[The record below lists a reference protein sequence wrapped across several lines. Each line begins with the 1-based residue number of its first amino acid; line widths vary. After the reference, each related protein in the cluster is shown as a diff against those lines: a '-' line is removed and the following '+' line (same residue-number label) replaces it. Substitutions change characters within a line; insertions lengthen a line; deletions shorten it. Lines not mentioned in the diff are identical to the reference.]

1 MEYKFATEIVK
12 GDVIIDNGTER
23 LVLSVCVSND
33 PRLKGAIIIEFKNK
47 LKYINMQY
55 APPPEPAM

>member
-47 LKYINMQY
+47 FQHYK
-55 APPPEPAM
+55 PTEKFEVKK

>member
-23 LVLSVCVSND
+23 LVLSACVSND
-33 PRLKGAIIIEFKNK
+33 PRLKGAIILEFKGK
-47 LKYINMQY
+47 FQHYKSD
-55 APPPEPAM
+55 EKFEVKK